1 MKLRIKGNSLRFRL
15 RQTEL
20 ATLVDAGHIEETI
33 HLGSEPNAR
42 MTYALEHQP
51 SLASTTLRYHAP
63 ELTIVLTTKD
73 VRTWAETK
81 EVGIYTTL
89 DLGTHGSLE
98 IAVEKD
104 YACLDL
110 SDGDNI
116 DTFPHPSE
124 GAVC

>member
-20 ATLVDAGHIEETI
+20 AALVDAGHIEETVY
-33 HLGSEPNAR
+33 LGSEPNAR

-51 SLASTTLRYHAP
+51 SLGCTTLRYHAP
-63 ELTIVLTTKD
+63 ELTIVLATEN
-73 VRTWAETK
+73 VRAWAETK
-81 EVGIYTTL
+81 EVGIYAMI
-89 DLGTHGSLE
+89 DLGAHGSLE
-98 IAVEKD
+98 VAVEKD

-116 DTFPHPSE
+116 DTFPNPNE

>member
-33 HLGSEPNAR
+33 LLGSEPNSR
-42 MTYALEHQP
+42 LTYALEHQP
-51 SLASTTLRYHAP
+51 SLPCTTLRYHAP
-63 ELTIVLTTKD
+63 ELTIVLATED
-73 VRTWAETK
+73 VKTWAETN
-81 EVGIYTTL
+81 EVGIYATL
-89 DLGTHGSLE
+89 DRGTHGSLE

-116 DTFPHPSE
+116 DTFPNPNL